1 MFLRSKTRLQ
11 RRTQTCDAFCLPSD
25 GRPKNASL
33 SPRPIRTGPSP
44 SSLPTLRLAPSA
56 GSLSPFP
63 PSAGAPLLPPLA
75 LSSPF
80 LPPWAGGPLLPPPA
94 LSVRAAASRPRGA
107 GHGATAGERAALRGE
122 RAWELRRRVHGAA
135 WGRSS
140 ASATEPRFTLAIV
153 SGEELEGEAWH
164 GTTRRRGAAPTGRK
178 SVDSGRNRRRRGSA
192 LLGGGRKRAALVGRL
207 GALLENE
214 PFGYATLS
222 SSVTQRN
229 K

>member
-1 MFLRSKTRLQ
+1 MLL
-11 RRTQTCDAFCLPSD
+11 A
-25 GRPKNASL
+25 RPDPL
-33 SPRPIRTGPSP
+33 LP
-44 SSLPTLRLAPSA
+44 SSLLPSSLA
-56 GSLSPFP
+56 
-63 PSAGAPLLPPLA
+63 
-75 LSSPF
+75 
-80 LPPWAGGPLLPPPA
+80 
-94 LSVRAAASRPRGA
+94 
-107 GHGATAGERAALRGE
+107 AGETCRRAESPRFAP
-122 RAWELRRRVHGAA
+122 
-135 WGRSS
+135 
-140 ASATEPRFTLAIV
+140 ATEPRFTLAIV